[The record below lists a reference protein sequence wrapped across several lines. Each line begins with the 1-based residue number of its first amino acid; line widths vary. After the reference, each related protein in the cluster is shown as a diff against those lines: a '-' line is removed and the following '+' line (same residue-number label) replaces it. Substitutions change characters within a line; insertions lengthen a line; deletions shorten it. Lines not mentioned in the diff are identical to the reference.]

1 MTITSLFTDGW
12 LVDPTTIPVPVIV
25 VQQVFSGTIDD
36 GDVLTGTLTGDDAYS
51 GSLQIA
57 DSFTGTI
64 TSQSFVGILTQDA
77 SLTGVIRCNGE
88 IVMADITMP
97 RGDSRQFQMNI
108 LQSDGVTPVDL
119 ANSVLRFAVKER
131 YGQSNSLSKV
141 FKTSYDDSEI
151 NITDAAAG
159 ECVIQLRID
168 DTLDVEPGR
177 YVWELELTRRST
189 LATSAGT
196 LAFTAG
202 SSVATASDVDFSQLR
217 IGQYV
222 DPAGGLSGNS
232 TAVLITALDEG
243 ESTISFDGYNGFST
257 ESGVTFNAYQG
268 DRKTPDGLSGTFTLN
283 PDVVR

>member
-12 LVDPTTIPVPVIV
+12 LVDPTTIPAPVIV

-36 GDVLTGTLTGDDAYS
+36 IDVITGTLVGDDAYS
-51 GSLQIA
+51 GSLQIES
-57 DSFTGTI
+57 SFVGTI
-64 TSQSFVGILTQDA
+64 TTQSFIGTLTQDA
-77 SLTGVIRCNGE
+77 ALTGVIRCNGE
-88 IVMADITMP
+88 VVMADISMP

-119 ANSVLRFAVKER
+119 TNSVLRFAIKER
-131 YGQSNSLSKV
+131 YGQSNSASKV
-141 FKTSYDDSEI
+141 FKTSYDSSEI
-151 NITDAAAG
+151 DVTNAAAG

-168 DTLDVEPGR
+168 DTLEVEPGR

-202 SSVATASDVDFSQLR
+202 SSVATASGVDFSELR

-232 TAVLITALDEG
+232 TPVLITGLDEG
-243 ESTISFDGYNGFST
+243 QSTITFDGYNDFST